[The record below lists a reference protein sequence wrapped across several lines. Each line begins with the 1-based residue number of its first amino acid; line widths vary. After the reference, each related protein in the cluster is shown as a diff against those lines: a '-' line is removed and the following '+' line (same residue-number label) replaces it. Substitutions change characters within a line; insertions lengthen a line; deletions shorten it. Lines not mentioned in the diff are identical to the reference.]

1 MRRSAVPFAL
11 AGLAL
16 ALAPACITPSV
27 VASTGRAVQAE
38 PAALDWQPAG
48 PEALDGFFESVS
60 IEGEAAAALVRIYY
74 HFAPTGTYT
83 GAALVIGG
91 NEPEFQTLSG
101 QWKFGPEGLD
111 LGDGVPVRLLA
122 APEHLRIESEGGVV
136 TLRRRALE

>member
-1 MRRSAVPFAL
+1 MRRRAVLLGL
-11 AGLAL
+11 AGLAATL
-16 ALAPACITPSV
+16 VSGCIAPSV
-27 VASTGRAVQAE
+27 VDSTGRGVQVE
-38 PAALDWQPAG
+38 PAALDWRPAG
-48 PEALDGFFESVS
+48 PEALDGFFESLS

-74 HFAPTGTYT
+74 HFAPSGSYT

-101 QWKFGPEGLD
+101 QWKLGPEGLD

-122 APEHLRIESEGGVV
+122 APEHLRLESEGGVV

>member
-48 PEALDGFFESVS
+48 PEALDGFF
-60 IEGEAAAALVRIYY
+60 
-74 HFAPTGTYT
+74 
-83 GAALVIGG
+83 
-91 NEPEFQTLSG
+91 
-101 QWKFGPEGLD
+101 
-111 LGDGVPVRLLA
+111 
-122 APEHLRIESEGGVV
+122 
-136 TLRRRALE
+136 